1 MKSLF
6 LRIFLSFWL
15 ALALFVVL
23 AIVVT
28 LVLRPRS
35 STWEGLR
42 TTALN
47 EAVSEYEEGGQPQLR
62 KYMENLEANQHLR
75 AFMFDERGVEIS
87 GRPAP
92 DWAIRI
98 ASGGPRMPRDGFV
111 IPAPPVQRDSRA
123 SSDGMHRYTLVL
135 GLPPGPRVF
144 FGPRGMPVPGLIILI
159 ISSGLVC
166 YLLSW
171 YMTKPIVRLRA
182 ATRQLAAGDLTA
194 RSGAPMNKGMDE
206 IAGLMR
212 DFDAMAERLELL
224 VKAQSRLLNDIS
236 HELRSPLARLNV
248 ALGLARQRAGVE
260 STNMLDRIEL
270 EASRLNELIGRILTL
285 ARLEDGE
292 QRVPQT
298 PVPLDEIVLNV
309 AEDAEFEAQERHCHV
324 HTVIPDGDWGV
335 RGNDSLLHS
344 AVENVV
350 RNAIRYTQEGS
361 SVEIELT
368 SAKRDGGTEAVL
380 QVSDSG
386 PGVPED
392 ALGKLFEPFYRLDDA
407 RGRLTGG
414 VGLGLAI
421 TERAVRFHGGKVSAR
436 NRPEGGLMVEIRLPL
451 IRGGLRSVERVEAV
465 PAGQD
470 AGATEN
476 LHIPYTWKFWKAGNS
491 ATLAR
496 FQ

>member
-6 LRIFLSFWL
+6 LRIFLSFWM
-15 ALALFVVL
+15 AQALFVVL
-23 AIVVT
+23 AILVT
-28 LVLRPRS
+28 LALRPRT

-42 TTALN
+42 TTVLN
-47 EAVSEYEEGGQPQLR
+47 DAVNAYEEGSESQLR
-62 KYMENLEANQHLR
+62 KYMDSLEATQHVR
-75 AFMFDERGVEIS
+75 AYLFDERGNEVS
-87 GRPAP
+87 GRGAP
-92 DWAIRI
+92 EWAMRV
-98 ASGGPRMPRDGFV
+98 AAGGPRSPRDGFI

-123 SSDGMHRYTLVL
+123 SSDGKHRYTLVL

-144 FGPRGMPVPGLIILI
+144 FGPRGLPVPGLIIAI
-159 ISSGLVC
+159 ISSGLMC

-194 RSGAPMNKGMDE
+194 RSGAPVSKRRDE
-206 IAGLMR
+206 VAGLMR
-212 DFDAMAERLELL
+212 DFDAMAERLEML

-260 STNMLDRIEL
+260 SADMLDRIEL

-292 QRVPQT
+292 QGAPQT
-298 PVPLDEIVLNV
+298 PVPLDELVANV

-324 HTVIPDGDWGV
+324 HTVIPEGDWGV

-350 RNAIRYTQEGS
+350 RNAIRYTQEGT
-361 SVEIELT
+361 SVEIALASEERA
-368 SAKRDGGTEAVL
+368 SGAEAVL
-380 QVSDSG
+380 RVSDSG
-386 PGVPED
+386 PGVPAD

-421 TERAVRFHGGKVSAR
+421 TERAVRFHGGKVSAF
-436 NRPEGGLMVEIRLPL
+436 NRAEGGLMVEIRLPL
-451 IRGGLRSVERVEAV
+451 IARVAATKERAEAV
-465 PAGQD
+465 QSGREA
-470 AGATEN
+470 
-476 LHIPYTWKFWKAGNS
+476 
-491 ATLAR
+491 
-496 FQ
+496 